1 MTQITPDILL
11 EAYRQGIFPMAETR
25 DAEDI
30 FWVEPKDR
38 GIIPLN
44 HFKIS
49 HSLARTIRQ
58 GKFRVSFDT
67 SFEKVMRLCGS
78 KIAGRDETWINDEI
92 ITLYTALFE
101 QGFAHSIEVWHR
113 GKLVGGLY
121 GLAIGG
127 AFFGESKFHLERDA
141 SKVALAYTVARL
153 RAGGFTLFDIQF
165 LTEHLSQFGALE
177 IAKEAY
183 KKRLDAALGVIA
195 DFNQLPEDA
204 GGELV
209 LQSIAQTS

>member
-30 FWVEPKDR
+30 FWVEPTRR
-38 GIIPLN
+38 GILPLDD
-44 HFKIS
+44 FKVS
-49 HSLARTIRQ
+49 RSLAKTIRQ
-58 GKFRVSFDT
+58 NKFRVTTDT
-67 SFEKVMRLCGS
+67 AFTQVMGLCGS
-78 KIAGRDETWINDEI
+78 KIAGREETWINDEI
-92 ITLYTALFE
+92 IALYTTLFE
-101 QGFAHSIEVWHR
+101 RGIAHSIEVWHL

-127 AFFGESKFHLERDA
+127 GFFGESKFHLERDA

-153 RAGGFTLFDIQF
+153 RTGGFALFDVQF
-165 LTEHLSQFGALE
+165 LTEHLRQFGALE
-177 IAKEAY
+177 IPKDAY
-183 KKRLDAALGVIA
+183 KKRLKEALEIKGNFA
-195 DFNQLPEDA
+195 QLAEDA
-204 GGELV
+204 DGAGV